1 MMPLDNVAVAVSDG
15 AVAEQINTHLVVR
28 GELRVG
34 AKADVLTSHASNSH
48 FRRGQNHDLSRV
60 SGHIVPF
67 VPDEF
72 VARTYKL
79 F

>member
-1 MMPLDNVAVAVSDG
+1 MSTQNVAAAVLNG
-15 AVAEQINTHLVVR
+15 AVAHQINTHFVAR

-34 AKADVLTSHASNSH
+34 AKADGLTGHASNSH
-48 FRRGQNHDLSRV
+48 VRRGQNHDLSRV

-72 VARTYKL
+72 VARPYK
-79 F
+79 FF

>member
-1 MMPLDNVAVAVSDG
+1 MSLNNVAVAVSDG
-15 AVAEQINTHLVVR
+15 AVAEQINTHFVIR

-34 AKADVLTSHASNSH
+34 AKADVLTSRASNSH
-48 FRRGQNHDLSRV
+48 FRRGKNHDLSRV